1 MSSHT
6 IKEAAAA
13 VAAAVRAEATLRAQR
28 ETTLAELTASIIG
41 QHNPETGKPHSAT
54 SAREAAKALG
64 AVQELNERILD
75 AECAVILARGDYEA
89 ARIDAWLAVREVAA

>member
-6 IKEAAAA
+6 IREAAAA
-13 VAAAVRAEATLRAQR
+13 VAAAVRAEAMLRAKR

-54 SAREAAKALG
+54 SAKEAAKQLS
-64 AVQELNERILD
+64 AVTELNEQILHIAQVFTD
-75 AECAVILARGDYEA
+75 DHTERA
-89 ARIDAWLAVREVAA
+89 A